1 VYADCLQNGEK
12 IRTNAFS
19 EKPWKRSFGGVKI
32 FQRLLGGTDSVLISD
47 ESTLAK
53 ICRCG

>member
-47 ESTLAK
+47 ESAPAK